1 MAHDAWSNLTEAAV
15 DRQSGAA
22 DIVRRAAEALA
33 ALPRNDVEPAVLTLI
48 RSQPS
53 MAPLW
58 RLGSE
63 ALSASDH
70 TRAARDFAIRVT
82 AEREEIAKHAAAV
95 LPGPVVT
102 HSLSSTVISAVASS
116 GARAICARSEPG
128 GEGAAT
134 VERLTNLGV
143 DARLVEDPE
152 ALAAVAEAGSVVVGA
167 DAVGPEGVI
176 NKLGTRRLADAARRS
191 RTPCYVLAGES
202 KVVDADLPAPHPF
215 ERTPLDLFTSVLT
228 QDGPLSPSEATDLA
242 RDRPLHPLLQAELQ
256 ERR

>member
-1 MAHDAWSNLTEAAV
+1 MAHEAWSNLNKAAV

-33 ALPRNDVEPAVLTLI
+33 ALPRTDVESAVLTLI

-63 ALSASDH
+63 VLGASDH
-70 TRAARDFAIRVT
+70 VQAARDFAIQVT
-82 AEREEIAKHAAAV
+82 AEREQIAKHAAA
-95 LPGPVVT
+95 LLTGPVVA
-102 HSLSSTVISAVASS
+102 HSFSSTVISAIASS

-128 GEGAAT
+128 GEGEMI
-134 VERLTNLGV
+134 VEGLTNLGV

-167 DAVGPEGVI
+167 DAVGSQEIV
-176 NKLGTRRLADAARRS
+176 NKVGTRGLADAARRF
-191 RTPCYVLAGES
+191 RTPCHVLTGES
-202 KVVDADLPAPHPF
+202 KFVNADLRAPLPF
-215 ERTPLDLFTSVLT
+215 ERIPLDLFTSVVT
-228 QDGPLSPSEATDLA
+228 QDGPLSPPEAADLA
-242 RDRPLHPLLQAELQ
+242 GDHPLHPLLQAELR